1 VSRFVETTL
10 LEIRLHTGRQG
21 QIRAQSHLRGHSL
34 VGDRRYR
41 PREGAPGHTVRF
53 PRQALHAQRL
63 VFTHPATDER
73 LEFTAPLPDDFRD
86 LLERLRRQARQQG
99 GRVP

>member
-1 VSRFVETTL
+1 
-10 LEIRLHTGRQG
+10 
-21 QIRAQSHLRGHSL
+21 
-34 VGDRRYR
+34 
-41 PREGAPGHTVRF
+41 
-53 PRQALHAQRL
+53 